1 VQIDFE
7 TWVSRRRRR
16 RRRIVPARRSL
27 GRREEDEN
35 EGSRQ
40 RAETSPR

>member
-7 TWVSRRRRR
+7 TWVSRRR

>member
-1 VQIDFE
+1 VQIDFKA
-7 TWVSRRRRR
+7 WVSRR

-40 RAETSPR
+40 RADTSPR